1 MCICI
6 RKEIENR
13 KCWIILLCVDTHK
26 RREKYL
32 WNLNPLQIS
41 VKFLCRLPSWY
52 NITSYFHFDYYHS
65 FCVGFPFFK
74 AIVSC
79 RVNQRW
85 EDICSFRAFP
95 YKLQTSLQFFEL
107 VDDYIQSEINK
118 PPMQTTCTVR
128 ISYEVISLVFMS
140 VHLTLSHIEET
151 YVLYSAFDLF
161 VIFLIPWHK
170 CRALYGYIWGDVEV
184 VIFLFAWTVNSQWS
198 CFYTCLSFLEFVVL
212 SCINLW
218 HNK

>member
-13 KCWIILLCVDTHK
+13 KCWIILLFVDTHK

-52 NITSYFHFDYYHS
+52 NITSYFHFDDYHS

-79 RVNQRW
+79 RLNQRW

-95 YKLQTSLQFFEL
+95 YKVQTSLQFFEL

-128 ISYEVISLVFMS
+128 FSYEVIFSFICWCTW
-140 VHLTLSHIEET
+140 HCHTLKRHT
-151 YVLYSAFDLF
+151 RFTQLL
-161 VIFLIPWHK
+161 
-170 CRALYGYIWGDVEV
+170 
-184 VIFLFAWTVNSQWS
+184 
-198 CFYTCLSFLEFVVL
+198 TCLLFFL
-212 SCINLW
+212 SPGINVESYMVSMRWRKSGHFPFCMNNQQPMKLLLQMFINSGICRIEL
-218 HNK
+218 H